1 MRWCTAENSWVN
13 EAGEADTWDV
23 ARGAK
28 DAFEVPDGF
37 GSVLCQCKQTK
48 GVVGF
53 LRLWIYLI

>member
-37 GSVLCQCKQTK
+37 RSVLCC
-48 GVVGF
+48 VSVSC
-53 LRLWIYLI
+53 